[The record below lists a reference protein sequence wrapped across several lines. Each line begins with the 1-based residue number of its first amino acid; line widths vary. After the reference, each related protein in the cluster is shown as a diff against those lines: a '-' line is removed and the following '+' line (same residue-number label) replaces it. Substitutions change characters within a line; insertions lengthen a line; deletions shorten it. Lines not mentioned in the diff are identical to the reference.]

1 MLDVLFATSTMVAAL
16 AAGATDVVPML
27 DGAAARAA
35 AARERAGAFVL
46 AGELNTITLEGFA
59 PPTPVALIEH
69 GVAGRRLIYSTTNG
83 TVAFHACSG
92 APDVY
97 AGALLNGEA
106 VVERVLAEHPQ
117 RTVLI
122 VCSGSAGNFN
132 LEDFY
137 GAGYLVDLLA
147 RRLGDG
153 VDVSDAGLA
162 ARALYRSGPP
172 AETLLGCRVGRMMIE
187 RGLEREVRYA
197 ARLSVADVVPRYDGG
212 ILRPC

>member
-1 MLDVLFATSTMVAAL
+1 
-16 AAGATDVVPML
+16 
-27 DGAAARAA
+27 
-35 AARERAGAFVL
+35 
-46 AGELNTITLEGFA
+46 
-59 PPTPVALIEH
+59 
-69 GVAGRRLIYSTTNG
+69 
-83 TVAFHACSG
+83 
-92 APDVY
+92 
-97 AGALLNGEA
+97 
-106 VVERVLAEHPQ
+106 VVERVLAAHPE
-117 RTVLI
+117 RTVLV

-153 VDVSDAGLA
+153 VDLSDAALA
-162 ARALYRSGPP
+162 ARALYRSGAP
-172 AETLLGCRVGRMMIE
+172 AETLLGCRVGRMMME